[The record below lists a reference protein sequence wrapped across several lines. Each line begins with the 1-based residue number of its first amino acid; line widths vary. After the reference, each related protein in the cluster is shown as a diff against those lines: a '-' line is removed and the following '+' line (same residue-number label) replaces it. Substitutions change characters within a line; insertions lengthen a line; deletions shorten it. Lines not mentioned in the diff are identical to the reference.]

1 MSMDTQHTAGGHPD
15 PQARGAS
22 PRRLGAAFLNLLKDH
37 VDLLGIELQ
46 EQKVQ
51 GIRLLILAGLGL
63 VFALLLLMGLSALLV
78 LAFWESHRVLVCVGL
93 CIFYF
98 CAAGFCMMRLA
109 TELDKDYSPFQASMD
124 ELARD
129 REALLP

>member
-1 MSMDTQHTAGGHPD
+1 MTYQSTAGPHTE
-15 PQARGAS
+15 QTRGPS

-51 GIRLLILAGLGL
+51 GMRLLILAGLGL
-63 VFALLLLMGLSALLV
+63 VFALLLLLGLSALLV
-78 LAFWESHRVLVCVGL
+78 LAFWETHRILVCAGL
-93 CIFYF
+93 CVFYL
-98 CAAGFCMMRLA
+98 CAAAFCMMRLA
-109 TELDKDYSPFQASMD
+109 AELDKDRSPFQASME